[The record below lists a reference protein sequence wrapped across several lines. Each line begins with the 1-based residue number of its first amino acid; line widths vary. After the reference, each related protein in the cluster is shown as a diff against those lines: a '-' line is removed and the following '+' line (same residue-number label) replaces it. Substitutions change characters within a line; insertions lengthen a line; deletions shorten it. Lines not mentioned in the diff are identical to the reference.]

1 MILIQPLSA
10 FRDGDG
16 FTFGDQRMLDDFS
29 SLFLIMCIAFWIK
42 LKQEESLLLLHFPS
56 EYPAYQTR
64 VQTLIPFL
72 R

>member
-1 MILIQPLSA
+1 
-10 FRDGDG
+10 
-16 FTFGDQRMLDDFS
+16 MLDDFS